1 MKPWSNWSI
10 RTRLMLITIF
20 PVIYLFSSVVAYSYH
35 SRLSEAAEELA
46 ERGRIVATAL
56 AEGQEYN
63 VLSAN
68 LSGLNRSVSAV
79 VQTDRDIHSVDIFD
93 ARRVAIVHVGA
104 SASAQTDQRFF
115 EVPIK
120 RQMVWVSLVDP
131 NAVSPGAR
139 VTQEKS
145 PGKMSEIL
153 GYVRV
158 TMSPAHM
165 LEKQTQRFQIELTM
179 ALLAL
184 LVSAVLG
191 LLLSRS
197 LTSPLK
203 KSIAALSEIQA
214 GDYAT
219 KVAVTTGGEIGQLQE
234 SINDMSLSLSQS
246 KQNLEDKILART
258 QDLLLSRNEALK
270 SDAEKRKLIQKI
282 NSIVED
288 ERKAIAIEIHD
299 ELNASLIAA
308 RLESQR
314 ILHLLNKVGKNEF
327 EKNKF
332 EKNGQLDKTFN
343 EIQERAKSII
353 KLTLDL
359 YANGRNLVRRL
370 RPEVLDMLGLQGAI
384 EEMLRY
390 FNTAPT
396 SCQFSLQAS
405 GDFAQLES
413 ELAISAYRIIQEALS
428 NVVKHANATHVDI
441 CLAIHQDENRLDIN
455 ISDNGCGFDP
465 DLLSSGIGITGMRER
480 VYAFDGTFKISSAAG
495 SGTSLAIILPLMR
508 KEIASHE
515 DDM

>member
-56 AEGQEYN
+56 AEGLEYN

-68 LSGLNRSVSAV
+68 LPGLNRSVSAV
-79 VQTDRDIHSVDIFD
+79 VQTDRNIHSVDIFD

-104 SASAQTDQRFF
+104 SAAMQKDELFF

-120 RQMVWVSLVDP
+120 RQMVWVNLVSP
-131 NAVSPGAR
+131 NALVPNASTNSDKVS
-139 VTQEKS
+139 EKI
-145 PGKMSEIL
+145 SETL

-158 TMSPAHM
+158 TMSPNHM
-165 LEKQTQRFQIELTM
+165 LAKQTQRFEIELAM

-184 LVSAVLG
+184 IVSAVLG
-191 LLLSRS
+191 LLLSKS

-219 KVAVTTGGEIGQLQE
+219 TVVVTTGGEIGQLQA
-234 SINDMSLSLSQS
+234 SINEMSQSLHQS

-258 QDLLLSRNEALK
+258 KDLLLSRNEALK
-270 SDAEKRKLIQKI
+270 SDGEKRKLIQKI
-282 NSIVED
+282 HSIVED

-314 ILHLLNKVGKNEF
+314 ILHLLNKYAKNEL
-327 EKNKF
+327 EKN
-332 EKNGQLDKTFN
+332 EPLDKTFS
-343 EIQERAKSII
+343 EIQERARSII

-390 FNTAPT
+390 FNTEPA
-396 SCQFSLQAS
+396 SCRFSLQAHGEFS
-405 GDFAQLES
+405 QLES

-428 NVVKHANATHVDI
+428 NVVKHAGATQVDI
-441 CLAIHQDENRLDIN
+441 FIAMHQEENRLDIDIN
-455 ISDNGCGFDP
+455 DDGRGFDP
-465 DLLSSGIGITGMRER
+465 ETLSSGIGITGMRER
-480 VYAFDGTFKISSAAG
+480 VYAFGGTFKLSSAAG
-495 SGTSLAIILPLMR
+495 SSTRLAIALPLMR
-508 KEIASHE
+508 EKTNANEE
-515 DDM
+515 QT

>member
-1 MKPWSNWSI
+1 
-10 RTRLMLITIF
+10 MLITIF
-20 PVIYLFSSVVAYSYH
+20 PVIYLFSSVVVYSYH

-46 ERGRIVATAL
+46 ERGRSVATAL
-56 AEGQEYN
+56 AEGLEYN

-79 VQTDRDIHSVDIFD
+79 VQTDSNIHSVDIFD

-104 SASAQTDQRFF
+104 SATAQTDQHFF

-120 RQMVWVSLVDP
+120 RQMVWVNLVDP
-131 NAVSPGAR
+131 NANVPNSPNTSTNR
-139 VTQEKS
+139 EKA
-145 PGKMSEIL
+145 SEKISETL

-158 TMSPAHM
+158 TMSPKHM
-165 LEKQTQRFQIELTM
+165 LTKQTQRFQIELAM

-184 LVSAVLG
+184 FVSAVLG

-197 LTSPLK
+197 LTIPLK
-203 KSIAALSEIQA
+203 KSIEALSEIQA
-214 GDYAT
+214 GDYAS
-219 KVAVTTGGEIGQLQE
+219 KVAVTTGGEIGQLQS
-234 SINDMSLSLSQS
+234 SINEMSLSLYQS
-246 KQNLEDKILART
+246 KQNLEEKILART
-258 QDLLLSRNEALK
+258 QDLVLSRNQALK

-314 ILHLLNKVGKNEF
+314 ILHLLNMVENKPEKNEA
-327 EKNKF
+327 
-332 EKNGQLDKTFN
+332 LDQTFN
-343 EIQERAKSII
+343 EIQQRAKSII

-390 FNTAPT
+390 FNTAPST
-396 SCQFSLQAS
+396 CHFSLQAA
-405 GDFAQLES
+405 GDFSQLES

-428 NVVKHANATHVDI
+428 NVVKHAGATQVDI
-441 CLAIHQDENRLDIN
+441 SIAIHQEENRLDID
-455 ISDNGCGFDP
+455 IKDNGCGFDTEM
-465 DLLSSGIGITGMRER
+465 LSSGIGITGMRER
-480 VYAFDGTFKISSAAG
+480 VYAFDGTFKLTSAGG
-495 SGTSLAIILPLMR
+495 SGTHLAITLPLMR
-508 KEIASHE
+508 NQVVTNE
-515 DDM
+515 DET

>member
-1 MKPWSNWSI
+1 
-10 RTRLMLITIF
+10 MLITIF

-56 AEGQEYN
+56 AEGLEYN

-68 LSGLNRSVSAV
+68 LPGLNRSVSAV
-79 VQTDRDIHSVDIFD
+79 VQTDRNIHSVDIFD

-104 SASAQTDQRFF
+104 SAAAQTDQHFF

-120 RQMVWVSLVDP
+120 RQMVWVNLLGP
-131 NAVSPGAR
+131 NAMAPNASNAPAN
-139 VTQEKS
+139 QEKAS
-145 PGKMSEIL
+145 GKIVETL

-158 TMSPAHM
+158 TMSPDHM
-165 LEKQTQRFQIELTM
+165 LSKQTQRFQIELAM

-184 LVSAVLG
+184 VVSAVLG

-197 LTSPLK
+197 LTGPLK

-219 KVAVTTGGEIGQLQE
+219 TVAVTTGGEIGQLQA
-234 SINDMSLSLSQS
+234 SINEMSQSLHQS

-258 QDLLLSRNEALK
+258 KDLLLSRNEALK
-270 SDAEKRKLIQKI
+270 SDGEKRKLIQKI
-282 NSIVED
+282 HSIVED

-314 ILHLLNKVGKNEF
+314 ILHLLNKYAKNEL
-327 EKNKF
+327 EKN
-332 EKNGQLDKTFN
+332 EPLDKTFS
-343 EIQERAKSII
+343 EIQERAHSII

-390 FNTAPT
+390 FNTEPENAM
-396 SCQFSLQAS
+396 FSLQAH
-405 GDFAQLES
+405 GDFSQLES

-428 NVVKHANATHVDI
+428 NVVKHAGATQV
-441 CLAIHQDENRLDIN
+441 AISIAMYPEENRLDIDIN
-455 ISDNGCGFDP
+455 DNGCGFDSET
-465 DLLSSGIGITGMRER
+465 LSSGIGITGMRER
-480 VYAFDGTFKISSAAG
+480 VYAFGGTFKLSSAAG
-495 SGTSLAIILPLMR
+495 TGTRLAIALPLTR
-508 KEIASHE
+508 KEIVADE
-515 DDM
+515 DKI

>member
-20 PVIYLFSSVVAYSYH
+20 PVIYLFSSVVVYSYH

-56 AEGQEYN
+56 AEGLEYN

-68 LSGLNRSVSAV
+68 LSGLNRSVNAV
-79 VQTDRDIHSVDIFD
+79 VQTDRNIHSVDIFD

-104 SASAQTDQRFF
+104 SATAQTDQHFF

-120 RQMVWVSLVDP
+120 RQMVWVNLVGPNVNVP
-131 NAVSPGAR
+131 NASAN
-139 VTQEKS
+139 QEKA
-145 PGKMSEIL
+145 SEKISETL

-158 TMSPAHM
+158 TMSPDHM
-165 LEKQTQRFQIELTM
+165 LAKQTQRFQIELAM

-184 LVSAVLG
+184 IVSAVLG

-197 LTSPLK
+197 LTAPLR

-219 KVAVTTGGEIGQLQE
+219 KVAVTTGGEIGQLQS
-234 SINDMSLSLSQS
+234 SINDMSFSLYQS

-258 QDLLLSRNEALK
+258 KDLLLSRNEALK

-314 ILHLLNKVGKNEF
+314 ILHLLSKVESKVENKLEKNEV
-327 EKNKF
+327 
-332 EKNGQLDKTFN
+332 LDKTFD
-343 EIQERAKSII
+343 EIQQRAKSII

-370 RPEVLDMLGLQGAI
+370 
-384 EEMLRY
+384 
-390 FNTAPT
+390 
-396 SCQFSLQAS
+396 
-405 GDFAQLES
+405 
-413 ELAISAYRIIQEALS
+413 
-428 NVVKHANATHVDI
+428 
-441 CLAIHQDENRLDIN
+441 
-455 ISDNGCGFDP
+455 
-465 DLLSSGIGITGMRER
+465 
-480 VYAFDGTFKISSAAG
+480 
-495 SGTSLAIILPLMR
+495 
-508 KEIASHE
+508 
-515 DDM
+515 

>member
-1 MKPWSNWSI
+1 
-10 RTRLMLITIF
+10 MLITIF
-20 PVIYLFSSVVAYSYH
+20 PVIYLFSSVVVYSYH

-56 AEGQEYN
+56 SEGLEYN

-79 VQTDRDIHSVDIFD
+79 VQSDRNIHSVDIFD

-104 SASAQTDQRFF
+104 SASAQTEEHFF

-120 RQMVWVSLVDP
+120 RQMVWVNLVGS
-131 NAVSPGAR
+131 NTASSGSSEI
-139 VTQEKS
+139 QEKS
-145 PGKMSEIL
+145 PAKISETL

-158 TMSPAHM
+158 TMSPNHM
-165 LEKQTQRFQIELTM
+165 LAKQTQRFQIELAM

-184 LVSAVLG
+184 VVSAVLG
-191 LLLSRS
+191 LLLSKS
-197 LTSPLK
+197 LTNPLR

-219 KVAVTTGGEIGQLQE
+219 TVVVTTGGEIGQLQS
-234 SINDMSLSLSQS
+234 SINNMSLSLYQS
-246 KQNLEDKILART
+246 KQNLEDKIQART
-258 QDLLLSRNEALK
+258 KDLVLSRNEALK

-314 ILHLLNKVGKNEF
+314 IVQLVRKTETNEVP
-327 EKNKF
+327 
-332 EKNGQLDKTFN
+332 DKTLN
-343 EIQERAKSII
+343 EIQERAQSII

-390 FNTAPT
+390 FNTDP
-396 SCQFSLQAS
+396 SICQFTLHSS
-405 GDFAQLES
+405 GDFSHLQS
-413 ELAISAYRIIQEALS
+413 ELAISGYRIIQEALS
-428 NVVKHANATHVDI
+428 NVVKHAGASVVDI
-441 CLAIHQDENRLDIN
+441 LIELHEQENRLDIAIN
-455 ISDNGCGFDP
+455 DNGCGFDP
-465 DLLSSGIGITGMRER
+465 ALVSSGLGITGMRER
-480 VYAFDGTFKISSAAG
+480 VYAFDGHFNLISAAG
-495 SGTSLAIILPLMR
+495 SGTRLTITLPLMR
-508 KEIASHE
+508 KDIIES
-515 DDM
+515 DRK